1 MFFPIPSPSVAITP
15 PLSSAN
21 MKEQERAMDKKRQTD
36 NARRVVVT
44 GIGMISPIG
53 IGKEEFGRRLF
64 AGDCAIDTIK
74 SFDTGSFSSRL
85 GAEVTNFTPRDF
97 ISVKNLRRMDKIA
110 LMTAASAR
118 MALKDAGFE
127 VTSENRDR
135 VGIILGTAFGATDVT
150 VQFAGTLLT
159 EGPSF
164 ANPILVPNTVMNAPA
179 GHTSIELGFRGVNTT
194 VTHFAVSAETA
205 IAYAVAEIRR
215 GTADF
220 ILTGG
225 VDILSK
231 FYYEAL
237 TKFHALSPQN
247 GGMEA
252 CRPFDMD
259 RNGAVAG
266 EGCGII
272 CLESLASAM
281 ARGRKPYC
289 EITGTGMGSSPITP
303 TGWPENTDGI
313 KKTLGRAL
321 KNAGSTAADIQ
332 AVFAA
337 ANGGKIL
344 DATEAQAYEEIFA
357 TSGKKPLITS
367 LKGAIGES
375 FSGGG
380 IRACAL
386 ALSLEKNMLPPVVGL
401 KKPLQPLAFVTGGEK
416 EIEINNAALAGISF
430 GGTYAYL
437 IFGSCQ
443 NGEGKN

>member
-1 MFFPIPSPSVAITP
+1 
-15 PLSSAN
+15 
-21 MKEQERAMDKKRQTD
+21 MDKNRKMD

-44 GIGMISPIG
+44 GIGMVTPLG

-74 SFDTGSFSSRL
+74 TFDTGSFPSHL

-118 MALKDAGFE
+118 LALEDAGIQI
-127 VTSENRDR
+127 TLENRDR

-150 VQFAGTLLT
+150 LQFAGTLLT
-159 EGPSF
+159 EGP
-164 ANPILVPNTVMNAPA
+164 ALVNPILVPNTVMNAPA
-179 GHTSIELGFRGVNTT
+179 GHTSIELGFRGINTT

-205 IAYAVAEIRR
+205 ITYAAAEIRR

-220 ILTGG
+220 VLTGG

-237 TKFHALSPQN
+237 TKFHSLSPQN
-247 GGMEA
+247 GEPEA

-259 RNGAVAG
+259 RNGAIAG

-272 CLESLASAM
+272 FLESWQSAR
-281 ARGRKPYC
+281 ARGRQPYC
-289 EITGTGMGSSPITP
+289 EIKGTGMGSSPTTP

-313 KKTLGRAL
+313 KRTMSRAL
-321 KNAGSTAADIQ
+321 KNAGTPISDIQ
-332 AVFAA
+332 AISAA
-337 ANGGKIL
+337 ANGSKVL
-344 DATEAQAYEEIFA
+344 DAVEAEAYAEIFA
-357 TSGKKPLITS
+357 GSGKKPLITS
-367 LKGAIGES
+367 IKGAIGET

-386 ALSLEKNMLPPVVGL
+386 ALSMEKNMLPPVVGL
-401 KKPLQPLAFVTGGEK
+401 INPLRPLAFVVGEK
-416 EIEINNAALAGISF
+416 KDVAINNAALAGISF

-437 IFGSCQ
+437 IFGNCQ

>member
-1 MFFPIPSPSVAITP
+1 
-15 PLSSAN
+15 
-21 MKEQERAMDKKRQTD
+21 MDKNIQMD

-44 GIGMISPIG
+44 GIGMVTPLG
-53 IGKEEFGRRLF
+53 IGKEEFSRRLF

-74 SFDTGSFSSRL
+74 AFDTGSFPSHL

-118 MALKDAGFE
+118 IALENAEIQITD
-127 VTSENRDR
+127 ENRDR

-159 EGPSF
+159 EGPAF

-194 VTHFAVSAETA
+194 VTHFAVSAEMA

-231 FYYEAL
+231 FYYESL
-237 TKFHALSPQN
+237 TRFHALSPQN
-247 GGMEA
+247 GGPEA

-259 RNGAVAG
+259 RNGAIAG

-272 CLESLASAM
+272 CLESMQSAM

-289 EITGTGMGSSPITP
+289 EIKGTGMGSSPTTP

-313 KKTLGRAL
+313 RKTFTRAL
-321 KNAGSTAADIQ
+321 KNAGTTAADIQ
-332 AVFAA
+332 AVSAA
-337 ANGGKIL
+337 ANGGKVL
-344 DATEAQAYEEIFA
+344 DATEAQAYAEIFA
-357 TSGKKPLITS
+357 DSVKKPLITS

-386 ALSLEKNMLPPVVGL
+386 ALSLEKNILPPVVGL
-401 KKPLQPLAFVTGGEK
+401 TNPLRPLAFVAGEKK

-443 NGEGKN
+443 NGEAKN

>member
-1 MFFPIPSPSVAITP
+1 
-15 PLSSAN
+15 
-21 MKEQERAMDKKRQTD
+21 MDKNRQMD
-36 NARRVVVT
+36 NAKRVVVT
-44 GIGMISPIG
+44 GIGMVTPLG
-53 IGKEEFGRRLF
+53 IGKEEFGRKLF

-74 SFDTGSFSSRL
+74 TFDTSSFPSHL

-118 MALKDAGFE
+118 LALEDAGMKI
-127 VTSENRDR
+127 TDENRDR

-159 EGPSF
+159 EGPAF
-164 ANPILVPNTVMNAPA
+164 VNPILVPNTVMNAPA

-205 IAYAVAEIRR
+205 IAYAAAEIRR

-231 FYYEAL
+231 FYYEAQ
-237 TKFHALSPQN
+237 TKFHGLSPQN
-247 GGMEA
+247 GGPEA
-252 CRPFDMD
+252 CRPFDLD

-272 CLESLASAM
+272 CLESMQSAM
-281 ARGRKPYC
+281 ARGHKPYC
-289 EITGTGMGSSPITP
+289 EIKGTGMGSSLTTP

-313 KKTLGRAL
+313 RRTFSRAL
-321 KNAGSTAADIQ
+321 KNAGSDAASIQ
-332 AVFAA
+332 TVFAA
-337 ANGGKIL
+337 ANGGKVL

-357 TSGKKPLITS
+357 GLEKKPLITS

-386 ALSLEKNMLPPVVGL
+386 ALSMEKNMLPPVVGL
-401 KKPLQPLAFVTGGEK
+401 TKPLRPLAFVAGGK
-416 EIEINNAALAGISF
+416 KDIEINNAALAGISF

-437 IFGSCQ
+437 IFGNCR
-443 NGEGKN
+443 NGEAKN